1 MRILVLLGKGM
12 DERRV
17 IGLLTGHE
25 CEAARYGTVSRGV
38 RRLERAGADAVVL
51 APDPGDETWARAVA
65 RIRRE
70 YGTPSVVLLPGG
82 GPELHAASDAF
93 DVFALDRTAP
103 EDMARCLRHLARQR
117 DLEERLKR
125 HTALFDWVEET
136 AWMGTWR
143 SDGRGRTEWSR
154 GARRILEAGG
164 DRLTGDFG
172 SVRGLVHPDDLEI
185 FEQANRA
192 TFSQGWPL
200 DFEYRVVLADGRVR
214 HLHLHRRVEHGR
226 GGEVVRAFGMI
237 RDVTPEREFEDV
249 LFRRDAVLQVVG
261 SCAAGFLREA
271 DWEHGVDDWLA
282 ELGRAMDV
290 TRAYIFR
297 PRADIEDGLPQ
308 GVICEW
314 AAPGTPLLKGQPEAK
329 TRPVSILYKRL
340 LPLMLDRKVVACHT
354 RDLHAEERAF
364 LSRTGVKS
372 LMLIPIFAGG
382 EWWGL
387 IGLSEHRAE
396 RDWLPAEIESLTMM
410 ADILGSAVLRAR
422 MERELRTANRMAQDA
437 TRAKSLFLAN
447 MSHEIRTPVGG
458 ILGMAEM
465 MAALELP
472 ADLREHVDMIRDA
485 ARSLLTIVNDVLDLS
500 RVEARRL
507 QLVPA
512 DFDLRTMLDRTLAPF
527 AAEAR
532 QKGIEF
538 ALAVDPGVDGSVRGD
553 ASRLA
558 QVLRNLV
565 GNALKFTAKGFV
577 RVAVGQRD
585 FAPGRR
591 CLGFTVADSGEGIPP
606 EMQDSIFDTFVQGDS
621 SARKRHQGTGL
632 GLAICRELVAM
643 MGGEIRVESEP
654 GRGSVFAFTVCFAD
668 AGRAADPAPDAGGAG
683 PSRRLHLLLAEDN
696 PLNQR
701 FLTHFLTWAGHRVT
715 VAGSGVEALEALSR
729 HGRDL
734 DLVLMDIQMPAMD
747 GFETTA
753 AIRAGDGEAF
763 DPAIPIIALTAYA
776 MKGDRERMVEAGMN
790 GYVPKPVEMDVL
802 TRAMARCLDGL
813 DREPAD
819 GPEPQPTAPAGE
831 VDFDMDALASRYRG
845 NVGLLREVLALFRSE
860 AAEKLAL
867 FDRGRAADD
876 PAMLREA
883 VHGMANLASH
893 VLALSV
899 VRRARELETQCCK
912 GREGGFGE
920 ELARLRADFVRLADR
935 VERRAESL

>member
-1 MRILVLLGKGM
+1 MRILVLLGKGV

-17 IGLLTGHE
+17 TDLLSGH
-25 CEAARYGTVSRGV
+25 AYDSARYGAVSRGV

-51 APDPGDETWARAVA
+51 APDPGDDTWARAVA

-70 YGTPSVVLLPGG
+70 YGAPSVVLLPGG
-82 GPELHAASDAF
+82 SAEFPPVSDAF
-93 DVFALDRTAP
+93 DVFALDRTGP
-103 EDMARCLRHLARQR
+103 EDMARCLRHLACQR
-117 DLEERLKR
+117 DLEERLAR
-125 HTALFDWVEET
+125 HTALFDWMEET

-143 SDGRGRTEWSR
+143 SEGLGRIEWSR
-154 GARRILEAGG
+154 GARRILESGG

-172 SVRGLVHPDDLEI
+172 SVRSLVHPDDLEI

-214 HLHLHRRVEHGR
+214 HLHLHRRVEHGQ
-226 GGEVVRAFGMI
+226 GGEVTRAFGMI

-282 ELGRAMDV
+282 GLGRAMDV

-297 PRADIEDGLPQ
+297 PRPDVEDGLPQ
-308 GVICEW
+308 GLICEW
-314 AAPGTPLLKGQPEAK
+314 AAPGTPRLKERPEIN

-340 LPLMLDRKVVACHT
+340 LPLLLDRKVVACHT
-354 RDLHAEERAF
+354 RELHAEERAF
-364 LSRTGVKS
+364 LNQTGVRS
-372 LMLIPIFAGG
+372 LMLIPVFAGG

-437 TRAKSLFLAN
+437 NRAKSLFLAN
-447 MSHEIRTPVGG
+447 MSHEVRTPLGG
-458 ILGMAEM
+458 ILGMTEM
-465 MAALELP
+465 IASRELP

-500 RVEARRL
+500 RVEARQLRL
-507 QLVPA
+507 IPA
-512 DFDLRTMLDRTLAPF
+512 DFDLRAMLDRTLAPF

-538 ALAVDPGVDGSVRGD
+538 GLAVDPGVETMVRGD

-558 QVLRNLV
+558 QVVRNLV
-565 GNALKFTAKGFV
+565 ANALKFTAQGFV
-577 RVAVGQRD
+577 RVAVAPRD
-585 FAPGRR
+585 SAPDRC
-591 CLGFTVADSGEGIPP
+591 CLGFSVADSGEGIPR
-606 EMQDSIFDTFVQGDS
+606 EMQGTIFDTFVQGDS

-654 GRGSVFAFTVCFAD
+654 GRGSVFVFTVCFELAEQ
-668 AGRAADPAPDAGGAG
+668 AVETAPDAGQAE
-683 PSRRLHLLLAEDN
+683 PPRRLHLLLAEDN

-715 VAGSGVEALEALSR
+715 VAANGVEALEALCR

-747 GFETTA
+747 GFEATA
-753 AIRAGDGEAF
+753 AIRAGDGQAF

-802 TRAMARCLDGL
+802 TRAMARCLDGM
-813 DREPAD
+813 DRKPAD
-819 GPEPQPTAPAGE
+819 GPVREPAAPAGE
-831 VDFDMDALASRYRG
+831 VDFDMDALASRYQG
-845 NVGLLREVLALFRSE
+845 NVGLLREVLALFRDE

-876 PAMLREA
+876 PVVLREA

-899 VRRARELETQCCK
+899 VRQARDLETQCCK
-912 GREGGFGE
+912 GRGADFGE

-935 VERRAESL
+935 VAHRAMSL